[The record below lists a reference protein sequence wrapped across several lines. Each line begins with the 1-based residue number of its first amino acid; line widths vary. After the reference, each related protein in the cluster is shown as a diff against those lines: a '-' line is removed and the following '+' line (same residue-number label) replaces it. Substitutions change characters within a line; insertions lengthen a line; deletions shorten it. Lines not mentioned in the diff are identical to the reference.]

1 MEEAVFPAHTNQIYH
16 VLHHFLISSLL
27 LRKKNSEKYQRKPN
41 AIFLY
46 AVNQATKEQSEQVQ
60 DPPGEGK
67 ASNDVGESNYSYAA
81 VPASE
86 QNHNQADSVALIEHT
101 IQQHKQ
107 KGIKQPVPVPR
118 KQISKPAESSA
129 DRVYAPVSKPNMMSP
144 NVAEANA
151 TFDESSE
158 EALAESVHIRLPP
171 SLSSN
176 GETH

>member
-1 MEEAVFPAHTNQIYH
+1 MHTNQINY
-16 VLHHFLISSLL
+16 VLHHFLMSSLL
-27 LRKKNSEKYQRKPN
+27 LRKKNSEKCQRKPH

-60 DPPGEGK
+60 DPAGEGE
-67 ASNDVGESNYSYAA
+67 ASNGVGESDYSYAA

-86 QNHNQADSVALIEHT
+86 QNHNQADSAAPIERT
-101 IQQHKQ
+101 LQQHKE

-118 KQISKPAESSA
+118 KQISKPAESNA
-129 DRVYAPVSKPNMMSP
+129 DRVYAAVSKPSMMSS

>member
-1 MEEAVFPAHTNQIYH
+1 M
-16 VLHHFLISSLL
+16 SSSL
-27 LRKKNSEKYQRKPN
+27 LRKKNSEKCQRKPQ

-60 DPPGEGK
+60 DPPGEGE
-67 ASNDVGESNYSYAA
+67 ASNGVGESDYSYAA

-86 QNHNQADSVALIEHT
+86 QNHNQADSTAPIERT
-101 IQQHKQ
+101 MQQHKE
-107 KGIKQPVPVPR
+107 KGIKRPVPVPR
-118 KQISKPAESSA
+118 KQISKRAESNA
-129 DRVYAPVSKPNMMSP
+129 DRVYAAVNKPSMMSP

-158 EALAESVHIRLPP
+158 EALAESAHIRLPP